1 MRKKNLF
8 DLLNIGK
15 YDYLAPTKKL
25 SEMKNFD
32 IASALMK
39 PFEDRLKRLTEEQAE
54 MIVWEHCTDMGEAL
68 FTAHVICRR
77 AEMNNDM
84 KDYQRVVA
92 ILNRLESLGRIEH
105 AEDVKTGDRIVKLY
119 RVVHVAG

>member
-1 MRKKNLF
+1 MRKKKLF
-8 DLLNIGK
+8 DLLDIGK

-39 PFEDRLKRLTEEQAE
+39 PFEDRLNRLSEEQAE
-54 MIVWEHCTDMGEAL
+54 MIVWNHCTDMGKAL
-68 FTAHVICRR
+68 FTPHVICRR

-105 AEDVKTGDRIVKLY
+105 AEDVKTGDRTVKLY
-119 RVVHVAG
+119 RVVYGAG